1 LKLVLKIG
9 GAALEDPARVKAFA
23 RAVVSLAQHDDHVAV
38 VHGGGAALTRTLNQM
53 GRESVFVDGL
63 RVTDAHTRDVA
74 VMVLAGQSNKRM
86 VAAID
91 AAGVPAA
98 GLCGSDLGL
107 LRAMKKQNRT
117 DLGFVGEVCAVDWRW
132 IDLLWSAGAV
142 PVIASIAPDYHGEL
156 YNVNAD
162 EVAAACA
169 IASGADALVF
179 LTDVP
184 GVRDQHGNVI
194 PRLPASHVRDLSVA
208 GVISGGMLPKLD
220 ACLRALDG
228 RVSSVR
234 IMPAARVEALS
245 HLADGSLR
253 EGTEVVRS

>member
-1 LKLVLKIG
+1 MKLVLKIG

-23 RAVVSLAQHDDHVAV
+23 RTVVSLAQHDDHIAV

-53 GRESVFVDGL
+53 GHESVFVDGL
-63 RVTDAHTRDVA
+63 RVTDARTRDVA
-74 VMVLAGQSNKRM
+74 VMVLAGQSNKRV

-91 AAGVPAA
+91 AEGVPAA

-107 LRAMKKQNRT
+107 LRAVKKRT
-117 DLGFVGEVCAVDWRW
+117 GADLGFVGEVCAVDWRW

-142 PVIASIAPDYHGEL
+142 PVIASIAPDHQGEL

-169 IASGADALVF
+169 IACAADALVF
-179 LTDVP
+179 LTDVE
-184 GVRDQHGNVI
+184 GVRDQRGEI
-194 PRLPASHVRDLSVA
+194 IRRLPVPHIRDMAYA
-208 GVISGGMLPKLD
+208 GIISGGMLPKLE
-220 ACLRALDG
+220 ACMRALDG

-234 IMPAARVEALS
+234 IMPASRVEMLE
-245 HLADGSLR
+245 LAGGLLR

>member
-1 LKLVLKIG
+1 MKLVLKIG

-23 RAVVSLAQHDDHVAV
+23 RTVVSLAQHDDHIAV

-53 GRESVFVDGL
+53 GHESVFVDGL
-63 RVTDAHTRDVA
+63 RVTDARTRDVA
-74 VMVLAGQSNKRM
+74 VMVLAGQSNKRV

-91 AAGVPAA
+91 AEGVPAA

-107 LRAMKKQNRT
+107 LRAVKKCT
-117 DLGFVGEVCAVDWRW
+117 GADLGFVGEVCAVDWRW

-142 PVIASIAPDYHGEL
+142 PVIASIAPDHEGEL

-169 IASGADALVF
+169 IACAADSLVF
-179 LTDVP
+179 LTDVE
-184 GVRDQHGNVI
+184 GVRDHRGNVI
-194 PRLPASHVRDLSVA
+194 PRLPVSHIRDMVHA
-208 GVISGGMLPKLD
+208 GAITGGMLPKLE
-220 ACLRALDG
+220 ACVRALDG
-228 RVSSVR
+228 DVSSVR
-234 IMPAARVEALS
+234 IMPASRVEMLEHAGGL
-245 HLADGSLR
+245 LR

>member
-1 LKLVLKIG
+1 VKLVLKIG
-9 GAALEDPARVKAFA
+9 GAALDDAARVKAFA
-23 RAVVSLAQHDDHVAV
+23 RTVVTLAQHDDHVAV
-38 VHGGGAALTRTLNQM
+38 VHGGGAALTRTLNEL
-53 GRESVFVDGL
+53 GHESVFVDGL
-63 RVTDAHTRDVA
+63 RVTDAKTRDVA

-91 AAGVPAA
+91 AAGIPAA

-107 LRAMKKQNRT
+107 LRAERKRA

-142 PVIASIAPDYHGEL
+142 PVIASIAPDRHGEL

-179 LTDVP
+179 LTDVD
-184 GVRDQHGNVI
+184 GVRDQHGDVI
-194 PRLPASHVRDLSVA
+194 SRLPASHIRDLA
-208 GVISGGMLPKLD
+208 TTGVISGGMLPKLD
-220 ACLRALDG
+220 ACVRALDG

-234 IMPAARVEALS
+234 IMPAAQVEKLIQ
-245 HLADGSLR
+245 LADGTLR
-253 EGTEVVRS
+253 EGTEVVRA